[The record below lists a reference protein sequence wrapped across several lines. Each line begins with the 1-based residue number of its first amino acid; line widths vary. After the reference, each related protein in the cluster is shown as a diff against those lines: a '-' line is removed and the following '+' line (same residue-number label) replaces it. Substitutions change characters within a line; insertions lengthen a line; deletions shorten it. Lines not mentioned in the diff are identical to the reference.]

1 MALIDPG
8 LLLIMACPFDIND
21 LTEDEAASRLVCSF
35 CGRRFPVE
43 DGIPRMRPEDAEPPV
58 GGGPPIDGSSEQS
71 PAG

>member
-8 LLLIMACPFDIND
+8 LLLIMACPFDISD
-21 LTEDEAASRLVCSF
+21 LTEDESASRLVCSF

-58 GGGPPIDGSSEQS
+58 GDHHKGGPSEPS

>member
-21 LTEDEAASRLVCSF
+21 LYEDEAGSRLVCSS

-58 GGGPPIDGSSEQS
+58 DGPPKDGSSGQS

>member
-8 LLLIMACPFDIND
+8 LLRIMACPFDIHD
-21 LTEDEAASRLVCSF
+21 LTEDEAASRLVCGF

-58 GGGPPIDGSSEQS
+58 GGLPQDGSPEPS

>member
-21 LTEDEAASRLVCSF
+21 LSEDEAASRLVCTF

-43 DGIPRMRPEDAEPPV
+43 DGIPRMRPEDAEPPPA
-58 GGGPPIDGSSEQS
+58 GPRSGGSSEQS

>member
-21 LTEDEAASRLVCSF
+21 LTEDEAASRLVCTL

-43 DGIPRMRPEDAEPPV
+43 DGIPRMRPEDAEPPL
-58 GGGPPIDGSSEQS
+58 GGPPAGGSSGQS

>member
-21 LTEDEAASRLVCSF
+21 LYEDENASRLVCTS
-35 CGRRFPVE
+35 CGRRFPVA

-58 GGGPPIDGSSEQS
+58 GGPRKDGSSGQS

>member
-21 LTEDEAASRLVCSF
+21 LYEDEAASRLVCSS

-58 GGGPPIDGSSEQS
+58 GGPAKDGSSGQS

>member
-21 LTEDEAASRLVCSF
+21 LYEDEAASRLVCSS

-58 GGGPPIDGSSEQS
+58 GVPPKDGSSGQS

>member
-8 LLLIMACPFDIND
+8 LLLIMACPFDIHD
-21 LTEDEAASRLVCSF
+21 LFEDDAASRLVCSS

-43 DGIPRMRPEDAEPPV
+43 DGIPRMRPEDAEPAT
-58 GGGPPIDGSSEQS
+58 GGQLTDGSSEQS

>member
-21 LTEDEAASRLVCSF
+21 LYEDEAASRLVCSS

-43 DGIPRMRPEDAEPPV
+43 DGIPRMRPEDAESPA
-58 GGGPPIDGSSEQS
+58 GGPSNDGSSGQS

>member
-1 MALIDPG
+1 MPLIDPG

-21 LTEDEAASRLVCSF
+21 LFEDEAASRLVCSF

-43 DGIPRMRPEDAEPPV
+43 DGIPRMRPEDAEPPI
-58 GGGPPIDGSSEQS
+58 GGGPQEDGSSEQS

>member
-8 LLLIMACPFDIND
+8 LLVIMACPFDRND
-21 LTEDEAASRLVCSF
+21 LVEDDAASRLVCSS

-43 DGIPRMRPEDAEPPV
+43 DGIPRMRPEDAEPPD
-58 GGGPPIDGSSEQS
+58 GGSQPDAERS

>member
-8 LLLIMACPFDIND
+8 LLLIMACPFDRND
-21 LTEDEAASRLVCSF
+21 LVEDEAASRLVCSS

-43 DGIPRMRPEDAEPPV
+43 DGIPRMRPEDAEPPT
-58 GGGPPIDGSSEQS
+58 GASGIDGSSGQS

>member
-8 LLLIMACPFDIND
+8 LLLIMACPFDISD
-21 LTEDEAASRLVCSF
+21 LREDEAASRLVCTF

-43 DGIPRMRPEDAEPPV
+43 DGIPRMRPEDAEPPL
-58 GGGPPIDGSSEQS
+58 GRPPDGGSSEQS